1 MNEWLKEWINIDFS
15 KSIEL
20 KEWMFNDN
28 GVILI
33 LIKV

>member
-1 MNEWLKEWINIDFS
+1 MNEWLGEWFYIDFS
-15 KSIEL
+15 KSLEL